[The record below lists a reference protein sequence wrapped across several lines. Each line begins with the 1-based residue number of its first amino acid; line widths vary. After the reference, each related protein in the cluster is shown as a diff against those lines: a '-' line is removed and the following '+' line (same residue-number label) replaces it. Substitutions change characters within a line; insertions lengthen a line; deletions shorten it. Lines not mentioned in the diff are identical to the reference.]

1 MSFEDWLLH
10 MCEAWEPELEA
21 ERFVQ
26 VEEQAGLDKAV
37 VEVYAWLKKQ
47 DLVKTDCTDD
57 PEDEENLY
65 FFSDNFGGYSIVA
78 LELDTRSFF
87 DTFAGSAEY
96 N

>member
-47 DLVKTDCTDD
+47 DLVKTV
-57 PEDEENLY
+57 L
-65 FFSDNFGGYSIVA
+65 
-78 LELDTRSFF
+78 
-87 DTFAGSAEY
+87 
-96 N
+96 